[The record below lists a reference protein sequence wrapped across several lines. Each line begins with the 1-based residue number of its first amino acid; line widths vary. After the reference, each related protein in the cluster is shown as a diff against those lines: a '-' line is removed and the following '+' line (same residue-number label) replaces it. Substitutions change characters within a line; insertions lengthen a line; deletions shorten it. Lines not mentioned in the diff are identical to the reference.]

1 MEMFTPG
8 KIPRSEPGTLH
19 SLNLDNNQVEPG
31 TIPRLNRG
39 NIPAMENK
47 AGKIPS
53 YSWEKPCF
61 SRDLRWLY
69 ISLLQLLMFPAIA
82 QSITRPPNVFI
93 TVQAGRLGQLFQ
105 YMHKYNAESP
115 KQGSKRFNSIV
126 KVKYIAD
133 LGIIYL
139 CSHYR
144 TNPLSFTLHFLF
156 PSFPPPYNPS
166 SHCSSGTCPLFQHVH
181 FFRCANTLQIY
192 AVGNHLVQFE
202 DFLKHT
208 LRM

>member
-1 MEMFTPG
+1 MKLWCKKLNLIWWGLNLGPNWLKSSTLTTTLTNTNTPVTDMEMFTPG

-69 ISLLQLLMFPAIA
+69 ISLL
-82 QSITRPPNVFI
+82 
-93 TVQAGRLGQLFQ
+93 
-105 YMHKYNAESP
+105 
-115 KQGSKRFNSIV
+115 
-126 KVKYIAD
+126 
-133 LGIIYL
+133 
-139 CSHYR
+139 
-144 TNPLSFTLHFLF
+144 
-156 PSFPPPYNPS
+156 
-166 SHCSSGTCPLFQHVH
+166 
-181 FFRCANTLQIY
+181 
-192 AVGNHLVQFE
+192 
-202 DFLKHT
+202 
-208 LRM
+208 